1 MYLLD
6 KCQYHHPLSHCH
18 HHLHLTV
25 ATFTFYLHFHYCHL
39 SLSLIVAIVTLHS
52 HCHYFHPSPSL
63 SLFSLTSLAPTAS
76 PTNFV
81 ISSVNST
88 ALSLAWNPPPQE
100 HRNGLIIKYTLTCY
114 ETVNGSSY
122 LVKSPVFPYTVN
134 NNNSSVDLVLNGFRP
149 GTIINCS
156 VTASNEAGTGPA
168 AHDDAITQEEGE

>member
-1 MYLLD
+1 M
-6 KCQYHHPLSHCH
+6 SSST
-18 HHLHLTV
+18 LTITIIT
-25 ATFTFYLHFHYCHL
+25 TFTLSSHYN
-39 SLSLIVAIVTLHS
+39 
-52 HCHYFHPSPSL
+52 YFH
-63 SLFSLTSLAPTAS
+63 LFLSLAPTAP

-122 LVKSPVFPYTVN
+122 LVTSPIFPYTVN
-134 NNNSSVDLVLNGFRP
+134 NNGSIDLVLNGFRP

-156 VTASNEAGTGPA
+156 VTASNDAGTGPA
-168 AHDDAITQEEGE
+168 AHDDTITQEQGE